1 MQAMFAR
8 LIALSQSL
16 GLAPVIAVVVGWLLH
31 ELSDKI
37 RLNRE
42 DKRAAGKVLAEL
54 LDLRRSIRAIPVV
67 LAEVRKRTKIPPEAE
82 PAVRSFYSS
91 MISQATA
98 GLSERYNK
106 AIDLLAGPL
115 PLLAYE
121 LRSKDR
127 LDPVLNQLRAIAA
140 GDPNAP
146 VLLAAIEDKLRSE
159 VLTRMDVLVFK
170 LAWVHGWKTWIR
182 VRWNSRKPD
191 EAANEVGA
199 FMDSMLRT
207 MNVPPPERQ

>member
-1 MQAMFAR
+1 MQPMFAR

-16 GLAPVIAVVVGWLLH
+16 GLIPVIAVVVGWVLH

-37 RLNRE
+37 KLNRE

-54 LDLRRSIRAIPVV
+54 LDLRHSIRGIPVV
-67 LAEVRKRTKIPPEAE
+67 LAELRKRTNMPPEAE
-82 PAVRSFYSS
+82 PAVRTFFSS

-98 GLSERYNK
+98 GLSERYNA

-115 PLLAYE
+115 PLLAYQ

-127 LDPVLNQLRAIAA
+127 LHPVLDQLRAIMAN
-140 GDPNAP
+140 DPKAP
-146 VLLAAIEDKLRSE
+146 VLFAAIEDKMRSE
-159 VLTRMDVLVFK
+159 VLTRMDALVFE
-170 LAWVHGWKTWIR
+170 LAWMHGWRTWLR

-191 EAANEVGA
+191 EAAKEVGE
-199 FMDSMLRT
+199 FLDSMLKNL
-207 MNVPPPERQ
+207 NVPPPEHQ